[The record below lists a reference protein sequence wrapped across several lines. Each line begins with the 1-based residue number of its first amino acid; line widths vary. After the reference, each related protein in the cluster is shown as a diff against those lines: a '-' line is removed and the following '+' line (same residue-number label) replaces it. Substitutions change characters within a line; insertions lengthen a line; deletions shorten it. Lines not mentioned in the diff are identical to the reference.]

1 MTTTDHIRENAHEL
15 TSEASMAMGQPSPA
29 QRAEKIF
36 PRLKNGIYIS
46 MMTSADENSV
56 IVTTSYQGIEINHH
70 KARSII
76 EHFTGI
82 LSTHEIAEKLELPIS
97 TIESIVEELRNVNF
111 IDTKRNTIRLNNR
124 FHSTIA
130 TRAVHTQDQSNDA
143 AYSQLQKRLA
153 PELSQTTWINGV
165 NDGGVDVMTARQ
177 NYGIEIIGNSRTATL
192 LYSILLASG
201 VTNTRIS
208 LSASYKHP
216 TVVDSDLGSGSLRIT
231 DLGLNFKNRLE
242 ELSREW
248 SLFPVASSY
257 ALSQRGAAKPA
268 LPEMNLRI
276 ICGNFDSQYV
286 NHLLKDGH
294 DHFFVGRAPGHS
306 ATIGPLVKPGSTP
319 CRHCLSLIEAS
330 RLGVDELSIPSGT
343 SDELPVAVAHQ
354 VAALAAHAALK
365 FIDTGESELL
375 GAQLVVDFLDA
386 LVPQMQRYPQHP
398 DCDCLWPA
406 QDLLV

>member
-1 MTTTDHIRENAHEL
+1 
-15 TSEASMAMGQPSPA
+15 
-29 QRAEKIF
+29 
-36 PRLKNGIYIS
+36 
-46 MMTSADENSV
+46 
-56 IVTTSYQGIEINHH
+56 
-70 KARSII
+70 
-76 EHFTGI
+76 
-82 LSTHEIAEKLELPIS
+82 
-97 TIESIVEELRNVNF
+97 
-111 IDTKRNTIRLNNR
+111 
-124 FHSTIA
+124 
-130 TRAVHTQDQSNDA
+130 
-143 AYSQLQKRLA
+143 
-153 PELSQTTWINGV
+153 
-165 NDGGVDVMTARQ
+165 
-177 NYGIEIIGNSRTATL
+177 
-192 LYSILLASG
+192 
-201 VTNTRIS
+201 
-208 LSASYKHP
+208 
-216 TVVDSDLGSGSLRIT
+216 
-231 DLGLNFKNRLE
+231 
-242 ELSREW
+242 
-248 SLFPVASSY
+248 
-257 ALSQRGAAKPA
+257 
-268 LPEMNLRI
+268 MNLRI